1 MNGKSL
7 IEKRFGDILKKGFEI
22 AGRHFRFL
30 GYSMSGLRE
39 HSTWFMSEFDHPVDG
54 HVTVDGIHQDLGT
67 FKSCINIPSKYAA
80 RIALAFSGTHP
91 SVKITREQWDDDLKD
106 LGQKPYEHTDGQGII
121 SIGLR
126 DMIWDVLVEAWPDKA
141 HLVLKPTAV
150 SVKTLVQMRQTD
162 VVVSSR
168 FAS

>member
-91 SVKITREQWDDDLKD
+91 SVKITRKQWDDDLKD
-106 LGQKPYEHTDGQGII
+106 LGLAEMETLQGWEEQF
-121 SIGLR
+121 SSKY
-126 DMIWDVLVEAWPDKA
+126 LVVGK
-141 HLVLKPTAV
+141 LVPVGHA
-150 SVKTLVQMRQTD
+150 D
-162 VVVSSR
+162 
-168 FAS
+168 AP